1 MDKTKQISIKI
12 NGKQQKVPEEQPE
25 IEPYIKVKSKKNQ
38 TFTIVENEEVAAARE
53 EEEDDFTW
61 VLPDA
66 SVKKDAT
73 PDFEIP
79 IIPIEDLRKTK
90 GPSKIPHFPKKSKS
104 SGIQVFTFKQF
115 LVSIL
120 LAVVVG
126 TGFGVMILKVVSDV
140 NAGPEGAQTPPT
152 TSEETPP
159 PSSNNGKEEPAATD
173 VIEIQLESLS
183 TGVIQGGKFS
193 TLEAANTVV
202 SQVKSSGYAASAVEQ
217 DGSFFVFMGI
227 GADQQ
232 SIAGIKAVY
241 ESTELEY
248 FVKAFVYE
256 GGSYK
261 NAAKSD
267 SEAIATSLP
276 LFKGLLAQSSQAFG
290 TGTIADAEWEK
301 LSTDYAK
308 VKEIKQDKLTED
320 MKAFITQII
329 SAYESLQTFK
339 TGGDKK
345 VLWQSQ
351 QAALDAFSN
360 YAKWVSKLS

>member
-25 IEPYIKVKSKKNQ
+25 IEPYIKVKGKKSQ
-38 TFTIVENEEVAAARE
+38 TYTIVENEEVAAARE

-61 VLPDA
+61 VLPDE
-66 SVKKDAT
+66 SVKKDST

-79 IIPIEDLRKTK
+79 VIPIEDLRKPK
-90 GPSKIPHFPKKSKS
+90 GSSKIPHFPKKSKG

-126 TGFGVMILKVVSDV
+126 TGFGIMILKVVSDV
-140 NAGPEGAQTPPT
+140 NAGPEGVQTPPT
-152 TSEETPP
+152 TSEETPAP
-159 PSSNNGKEEPAATD
+159 GSNGKEEPAATD
-173 VIEIQLESLS
+173 VVSVQLEPLS

-193 TLEAANTVV
+193 TLDSADTVV
-202 SQVKSSGYAASAVEQ
+202 SQVKSSGYAASTVEQ

-232 SIAGIKAVY
+232 SIAGIKAEY
-241 ESTELEY
+241 ENTEFEY
-248 FVKAFVYE
+248 FEKAFVNE
-256 GGSYK
+256 GGSFT
-261 NAAKSD
+261 NAAKPD
-267 SEAIATSLP
+267 SEAITASLS

-290 TGTIADAEWEK
+290 SGTIADAEWEK
-301 LSTDYAK
+301 LSAEYAK
-308 VKEIKQDKLTED
+308 VKEIKQENLTED
-320 MKAFITQII
+320 MKAFITKLI
-329 SAYESLQTFK
+329 SSYESLQTFK

-351 QAALDAFSN
+351 QAVLDAFSS
-360 YAKWVSKLS
+360 YTKWVSKLS